1 MFHLAWFVGKGFG
14 LQSWRGT
21 WSSEGVAELL
31 RPDADIDLA
40 RALERAG
47 FDYIMF
53 EDSLQIADHFQG
65 SMEQY
70 LRHGIEC
77 PRGDPTA
84 LVSIV
89 AGDQTHLP
97 HSHHVHLVQTALHGG
112 AYARHSRPSTD
123 SFYPW
128 RWIGERSQP
137 LPTASCRRSGSVVS
151 CATHTSTCT
160 LRITCSPFAGRKGR
174 ILLF

>member
-14 LQSWRGT
+14 LHSWRGT

-40 RALERAG
+40 HALERAG
-47 FDYIMF
+47 FDHIMF
-53 EDSLQIADHFQG
+53 EDSPQIADHFQG

-89 AGDQTHLP
+89 G
-97 HSHHVHLVQTALHGG
+97 
-112 AYARHSRPSTD
+112 
-123 SFYPW
+123 
-128 RWIGERSQP
+128 
-137 LPTASCRRSGSVVS
+137 RRSNAS
-151 CATHTSTCT
+151 A
-160 LRITCSPFAGRKGR
+160 
-174 ILLF
+174 